1 VSARRNTLGA
11 VLLLLGV
18 GLLGWHGGAIAQRP
32 DRPWQPTPDG
42 PAIIAKT
49 QSKSV
54 PQTHALDVVAA
65 PLSGPEQE
73 LLPIIA
79 STKGP
84 SRSVQPPA
92 PAPIVR
98 VSATDGP
105 SLPAPSTGGT
115 PAPPGPLPA
124 LEHRPAT
131 APDHPA
137 PPAERK
143 APPAAPVGGVGS
155 QAAAVSV
162 ETIGPASASMGKPYN
177 FEILVRN
184 PGSMPAQF
192 VRVQDKLPE
201 NLQYLGSEPRGEM
214 HEGQLLWDLGTLDG
228 GAERRIKVS
237 VQATGEGELLTTATA
252 TCSARTSLRT
262 KVSQPKLSLVKKG
275 PETARVGDTV
285 KFELLVSNVGSGP
298 AEQVVLRDRMPAG
311 LQHKAQR
318 VPGEVIEAD
327 LGTLAP
333 GQTKTID
340 MEAMATQAGKFVNE
354 ASVVA
359 PGIAEVSAQA
369 VVVVTDAP
377 LGLRK
382 TGPQRG
388 NPNQELT
395 YELTVTN
402 TGSGVAGGV
411 KLIDTLPEGLD
422 FVSAGEGGMYNA
434 ATRTVQ
440 WELAT
445 LGGGQSKAVNVRVKA
460 VKAGDW
466 TNQSVARTERG
477 QEARAD
483 LRVQVE
489 GVPAL
494 LLEVVD
500 LDDPIEVGAE
510 TTYEIRVV
518 NQGTAPCTNV
528 KIKCAGPDGIALV
541 GADAPVAHKQDAN
554 QIVFEPLPKL
564 AAKADVLYKVRAR
577 ALKPGDWRFR
587 TWLSSDHMPDP
598 VYEDE
603 STQVY
608 SDSDDAP
615 PTQQDINKR
624 Q

>member
-11 VLLLLGV
+11 VLLLLGA
-18 GLLGWHGGAIAQRP
+18 GLLGWQGGAVAQRP

-42 PAIIAKT
+42 PAIIAQT
-49 QSKSV
+49 QSKQA
-54 PQTHALDVVAA
+54 PPAHALDTVAA
-65 PLSGPEQE
+65 LLPATGQE
-73 LLPIIA
+73 LLPVIA

-84 SRSVQPPA
+84 SRPVQPPA

-98 VSATDGP
+98 VSATDGLAP
-105 SLPAPSTGGT
+105 PAPSAGGT
-115 PAPPGPLPA
+115 PAPPAPLPA
-124 LEHRPAT
+124 LEKRPST
-131 APDHPA
+131 ALERPA
-137 PPAERK
+137 PPAEHK
-143 APPAAPVGGVGS
+143 GSLDSSAAGGVS

-162 ETIGPASASMGKPYN
+162 ETIGPASASVSKPYT
-177 FEILVRN
+177 FEIVVRN
-184 PGSMPAQF
+184 PGSTPAQF
-192 VRVQDKLPE
+192 VRVQDRLPE

-214 HEGQLLWDLGTLDG
+214 HDGQLLWDLGTLDG

-275 PETARVGDTV
+275 PETAQVGDTV
-285 KFELLVSNVGSGP
+285 KFELLVSNVGTAP
-298 AEQVVLRDRMPAG
+298 AEQIVLRDRMPAG
-311 LQHKAQR
+311 LQHKSQR
-318 VPGEVIEAD
+318 TPGEVIEAD

-340 MEAMATQAGKFVNE
+340 MEAKATQAGRFVNE
-354 ASVVA
+354 ASISA

-369 VVVVTDAP
+369 TVVVTDAP
-377 LGLRK
+377 LSLRK
-382 TGPQRG
+382 TGPQRSQ
-388 NPNQELT
+388 PNQELV
-395 YELTVTN
+395 YELVVTN
-402 TGSGVAGGV
+402 TGSGAAGGV
-411 KLIDTLPEGLD
+411 KLVDTLPEGLD
-422 FVSAGEGGMYNA
+422 FVSASDSGTYSA

-460 VKAGDW
+460 VKAGEW
-466 TNQSVARTERG
+466 TNQAVARSERG
-477 QEARAD
+477 QETRAD
-483 LRVQVE
+483 LHVQLE

-494 LLEVVD
+494 LFEVVD
-500 LDDPIEVGAE
+500 LDDPVEVGSE

-528 KIKCAGPDGIALV
+528 KITCVGPDGLKIL
-541 GADAPVAHKQDAN
+541 GAEAPVAHRQDGN
-554 QIVFEPLPKL
+554 RIVFEPLPKL

-577 ALKPGDWRFR
+577 AMKAGDWRFR
-587 TWLSSDHMPDP
+587 TLLSSDHMPDP

-608 SDSDDAP
+608 NDNEEAP